1 MDTRGKAFIAE
12 KTSQS
17 AGALTHTYL
26 PTELVEITAR
36 LQTYVWFIAMVSL
49 ILMPATVPKMKFIA
63 QAWGEFSF

>member
-1 MDTRGKAFIAE
+1 MDTCGKAFIAE

-17 AGALTHTYL
+17 AGALRHTYL

-49 ILMPATVPKMKFIA
+49 ILMPATVPKIKLIV
-63 QAWGEFSF
+63 QA